1 MDRIKDV
8 FEELIET
15 GTVQSPWMGIV
26 GVTLNKGIASH
37 YQLNVD
43 EGALL
48 IELQRGPALK
58 AGLRPGDVIVAIDG
72 SKVVG
77 MEELRG
83 IIAKRKVGAKLRV
96 TFVRERDTFE
106 VYVVLK
112 ASP

>member
-1 MDRIKDV
+1 M
-8 FEELIET
+8 
-15 GTVQSPWMGIV
+15 
-26 GVTLNKGIASH
+26 
-37 YQLNVD
+37 
-43 EGALL
+43 
-48 IELQRGPALK
+48 
-58 AGLRPGDVIVAIDG
+58 AIDG